1 MRTVGLFV
9 VGLLGCGGFPDP
21 NPTPPTAPEA
31 NDPAFDVDGDG
42 WYVVGNPATPSQD
55 TMELV
60 VTPPGGQDFID
71 VWVAD
76 LPVVRLTLRP
86 DGRFVGE
93 VPLGSLGI
101 GSYDMLLAVD
111 GNATAFAKLPVHR
124 SAPYYVL
131 VTTDWDFA
139 DPGNTVLDYQD
150 RMHVE
155 HPDMR
160 ITHFIGP
167 YTFTDPN
174 ITAARQQELVS
185 WLVTQRDEQRDEIG
199 LHIHPYC
206 HFVESA
212 GITCV
217 TDQSTTMALDPSG
230 YTIKVAAYDRQEFGT
245 LLDHASMLFEQ
256 HGLNRPKTF
265 RAGGWTANVDTL
277 NALADKGFTA
287 DTSALNWARIEEWD
301 GKELYRW
308 NMENWGPIGDT
319 SQPYFPSQTDVL
331 TSEAPTMS
339 LLEVPD
345 NGVMIDYVTLPE
357 MTGLFDANW
366 NGEPLASPSVLMM
379 GFHPAPQFSRAEG
392 DRVDQFL
399 DYSDLR
405 NSSTHAGPVVYI
417 TLDELVAAYQ

>member
-1 MRTVGLFV
+1 MRVSALIIFGVF
-9 VGLLGCGGFPDP
+9 GCGGFPDP
-21 NPTPPTAPEA
+21 NPTPPTPPEA
-31 NDPAFDVDGDG
+31 NDPAFVVSGDG
-42 WYVVGNPATPSQD
+42 WYLLGNAATPAQD
-55 TMELV
+55 TMTLSV
-60 VTPPGGQDFID
+60 QSPGGTDFVD
-71 VWVAD
+71 VWVAGV
-76 LPVVRLTLRP
+76 PVVRLSER
-86 DGRFVGE
+86 DGMFVGDVDIASLTTVGSHE
-93 VPLGSLGI
+93 V
-101 GSYDMLLAVD
+101 LLAANGSD
-111 GNATAFAKLPVHR
+111 TAFAKLALHR

-139 DPGNTVLDYQD
+139 DPGNTVLQYQD

-155 HPDMR
+155 HPEMR

-185 WLVTQRDEQRDEIG
+185 WLVTQRDDFRDEIG

-212 GITCV
+212 GVTCV
-217 TDQSTTMALDPSG
+217 IDQSTTMAMDPSG
-230 YTIKVAAYDRQEFGT
+230 YTIKVAAYNRQDFGT
-245 LLDHASMLFEQ
+245 LLDHAATLFEQ
-256 HGLNRPKTF
+256 NGLNRPKTF
-265 RAGGWTANVDTL
+265 RAGGWTANIDTL

-287 DTSALNWARIEEWD
+287 DTSALNWARIEEWE
-301 GKELYRW
+301 GSELYRW
-308 NMENWGPIGDT
+308 NMENWGPIDDT

-331 TSEAPTMS
+331 TSDAPTMS

-357 MTGLFDANW
+357 MTGLFDSNW
-366 NGEPLASPSVLMM
+366 TGEPLSAPTMLMM
-379 GFHPAPQFSRAEG
+379 GFHPAPQFSRFEG
-392 DRVDQFL
+392 ERVDEFL

-405 NSSTHAGPVVYI
+405 RASTHAGPVVYI